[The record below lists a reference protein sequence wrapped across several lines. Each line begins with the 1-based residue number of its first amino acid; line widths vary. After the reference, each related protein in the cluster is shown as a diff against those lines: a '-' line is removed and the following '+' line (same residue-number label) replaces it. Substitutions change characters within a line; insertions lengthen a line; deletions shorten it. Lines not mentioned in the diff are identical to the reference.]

1 MQEDF
6 GEELLNSG
14 FAPFNIEEL
23 TKESILEEDT
33 FKYVFA
39 MEGGLARTKV
49 LVKLQ
54 EKAKELKVAKS
65 FDKLFKA
72 YQQDYVSRKKQ
83 EGSEVIKFTNSPIDN
98 LKCGKWQCDD
108 FGVSKTVLNNFE
120 AQKITACSHPIIPI
134 ERLVNVDRDT
144 EKVKIAFYKD
154 NKWQSVT
161 VDRSVVANKGNIIQL
176 ADRGIEVNS
185 DNAKDLVSFLADII
199 SLNAKEIPVNRS
211 VDRLGWTDKE
221 FSPYASDLKYD
232 GDQDYKDAFDAV
244 KARGSYEEW
253 KAYCKALRK
262 NKIVKI
268 LMSASFASPLNKL
281 LSISPYI
288 VHLWGGTGT
297 AKTVA
302 VMVAMSI
309 WGNPE
314 LGKLTR
320 TLNSTQV
327 ALGRY
332 AGFVHDIPFAGDELQ
347 IIKDRWDSFDNLVM
361 FLTEG
366 VDRARGKAYG
376 GLEQINKWNNSFIFT
391 GEQPITQSNS
401 GGGVKNRVFE
411 VEVTGKL
418 IEDGNAVVNFLKEN
432 HGFAGK
438 EFIENLPSDKELQ
451 ERHREIFREILNSNE
466 TTDKQASIASAIL
479 LASEVSAYIFE
490 DEPLKIEDIK
500 EYFIN
505 SQEVSVANRSYELIR
520 NWIGT
525 NINRF
530 KEDSIGE
537 IWGKYTQENN
547 CCYVDRTVLE
557 KMLRENGIDF
567 NAIKK
572 ELAQNG
578 IIERDKE
585 GKYTQKFRVGSVNRR
600 FVKIVL
606 KEEAEDIKTDFPF

>member
-14 FAPFNIEEL
+14 FAPFDIDNL
-23 TKESILEEDT
+23 TKESILEEDI
-33 FKYVFA
+33 FKYVFSL
-39 MEGGLARTKV
+39 ESGIARTKV

-54 EKAKELKVAKS
+54 EKAKELKIIKS
-65 FDKLFKA
+65 FDKMLKA
-72 YQQDYVSRKKQ
+72 YQQDYISRIKQ
-83 EGSEVIKFTNSPIDN
+83 AGSQVIKYTNPPLEN

-108 FGVSKTVLNNFE
+108 LGVSKTVINNFE
-120 AQKITACSHPIIPI
+120 AQKVIACPHPIMPV

-144 EKVKIAFYKD
+144 EKVKISFYKD
-154 NKWQSVT
+154 NRWQSVT

-185 DNAKDLVSFLADII
+185 DNAKELVSFLADII

-232 GDQDYKDAFDAV
+232 GDQDYKDAFEAV
-244 KARGSYEEW
+244 KPRGDYEEW
-253 KAYCKALRK
+253 KKYCKELRK
-262 NKIVKI
+262 SNTVKI

-332 AGFVHDIPFAGDELQ
+332 SSFVHDIPFAGDELQ
-347 IIKDRWDSFDNLVM
+347 IIKDRWDSFDSLIM

-366 VDRARGKAYG
+366 VDRARGRAYG
-376 GLEQINKWNNSFIFT
+376 GLEQLNKWNNSFIFT

-411 VEVTGKL
+411 VEVTEKL
-418 IEDGNAVVNFLKEN
+418 IEDGNATVNFLKEN
-432 HGFAGK
+432 HGYAGK
-438 EFIENLPSDKELQ
+438 EFIESLPSPKELQ
-451 ERHREIFREILNSNE
+451 ERHRVIFREILADNE
-466 TTDKQASIASAIL
+466 TTDKQASIAAAII
-479 LASEVSAYIFE
+479 LASELSSYIFG
-490 DEPLKIEDIK
+490 DEQLKIEDIK
-500 EYFIN
+500 DYFVSSN
-505 SQEVSVANRSYELIR
+505 DVSVANRSYDLIR

-525 NINRF
+525 NINKF
-530 KEDSIGE
+530 KDDSVGE
-537 IWGKYTQENN
+537 IWGRFIEESN

-557 KMLRENGIDF
+557 KMLKDNGIDF

-572 ELAQNG
+572 ELVNNG
-578 IIERDKE
+578 IIEKDKD
-585 GKYTQKFRVGSVNRR
+585 GKYTQKIRIGSMSRR
-600 FVKIVL
+600 LVKILL
-606 KEEAEDIKTDFPF
+606 KDEVTENKVDFPF